1 MINFKKKILLN
12 NKYNLI
18 FPNDD
23 KELYKII
30 YDTSKN
36 GEFDKA
42 LKANNTE
49 LIKKSL
55 DKVTDICP
63 FSFRN
68 AVSHTPQT
76 AEYILDNY
84 S

>member
-30 YDTSKN
+30 YDI
-36 GEFDKA
+36 A
-42 LKANNTE
+42 
-49 LIKKSL
+49 
-55 DKVTDICP
+55 
-63 FSFRN
+63 
-68 AVSHTPQT
+68 
-76 AEYILDNY
+76 
-84 S
+84 